1 MMKRLFNICL
11 CVCALALASCVNG
24 GKVDDGGNNTPSGD
38 KGVLILNV
46 ATRTAEG
53 EPQRDYTLCIYKN
66 EAGKQTLVRKY
77 DSSKADMQKPEY
89 IWLLEGNYTAT
100 VESGKVVSATF
111 NEAEQYYYGEKEFAI
126 KGGDTATVDIVAA
139 RQNVP
144 VEVIF
149 DQTIVDG
156 FHEGYS
162 VEVKADDKVKLTYTE
177 SKKGFFIM
185 PEGVNTLSWHFVGT
199 FEYEDGEQE
208 PVDKSGTI
216 ENVEPKKGYKLSFK
230 FSKDASGF
238 FGGLDV
244 VVDESVEERDD
255 HLAFNPDPELK
266 GVGFDEL
273 LPCEYAGGERKYV
286 AKSPA
291 DFCAV
296 TLTSGDKVFNPVEG
310 VPGITLTGL
319 NTPELYVTLSE
330 DFFYSLNSGA
340 QIIELCVTDTSG
352 GEARKELPYTLPGVN
367 TYNKANERMAWAGC
381 SSMVSATVYGSPSS
395 VEILYREGD
404 GEWLR
409 STANGDGNTYTAT
422 IGGLAP
428 GHTYEYA
435 LVIGGKN
442 VGAPKSFTLTD
453 GNQIPN
459 GDMETWASNKE
470 PFAAGSKYWD
480 SGNEG
485 SSAAGIVLTTRN
497 EDVRPGSKGRYSAY
511 LNSEVASVLGITKF
525 AAGNIFVGYF
535 GKTIM
540 NLSNPGATV
549 YFGQPFS
556 YNAKPKGIKVWVKY
570 NCGAINNISKN
581 GLGVSSGDPDL
592 SKIFCCMCNWTAS
605 HCVDSTNADA
615 TTFSPSMENIKNCT
629 DGRYNGVLYT
639 AYFESNKTNSEWHE
653 LYIPFE
659 KVEGT
664 DESVV
669 PNYLVLT
676 ASCSGYGDYFTGSS
690 DSWMYID
697 DIELVY

>member
-1 MMKRLFNICL
+1 MKRLFNICL
-11 CVCALALASCVNG
+11 CVCALALASCVNND
-24 GKVDDGGNNTPSGD
+24 KVDNGGNNTPSGD
-38 KGVLILNV
+38 KGVLVLNV

-53 EPQRDYTLCIYKN
+53 EPQRNYTLCIYKN

-89 IWLLEGNYTAT
+89 IWLLEGDYTAT

-111 NEAEQYYYGEKEFAI
+111 NEAEQYYYGEKAFAI
-126 KGGDTATVDIVAA
+126 KGGETATIDIVAA

-149 DQTIVDG
+149 DQTIIDG

-199 FEYEDGEQE
+199 FEYEDGEQVA
-208 PVDKSGTI
+208 VDKSGTI
-216 ENVEPKKGYKLSFK
+216 ENVEPKRAYKLSFK
-230 FSKDASGF
+230 FSKDAVGF
-238 FGGLDV
+238 FGGLNV
-244 VVDESVEERDD
+244 TIDESVEERDD
-255 HLAFNPDPELK
+255 HIAFNPDPELK

-291 DFCAV
+291 DFCGV
-296 TLTSGDKVFNPVEG
+296 TLTSGDKVFNPAENK
-310 VPGITLTGL
+310 VPGITIMGL

-367 TYNKANERMAWAGC
+367 AYNKANERMAWAGC

-422 IGGLAP
+422 ISGLAP

-435 LVIGGKN
+435 LAIGGKN
-442 VGAPKSFTLTD
+442 VGSPRTFTLSN

-459 GDMETWASNKE
+459 GDLEGWCKNGDGVVIPYHTSNN
-470 PFAAGSKYWD
+470 PYWCTGNYGTAILSK
-480 SGNEG
+480 NITQ
-485 SSAAGIVLTTRN
+485 SSN
-497 EDVRPGSKGRYSAY
+497 DVRPGSKGTKSMYMD
-511 LNSEVASVLGITKF
+511 SEYIVMKF
-525 AAGNIFVGYF
+525 AAGNGYI
-535 GKTIM
+535 GSWGGM
-540 NLSNPGATV
+540 SNGTNAKV
-549 YFGQPFS
+549 YFGQPFEF
-556 YNAKPKGIKVWVKY
+556 NAKPKAIRFWAKW
-570 NCGAINNISKN
+570 NCGTIDKIDK
-581 GLGVSSGDPDL
+581 GVAKKGDPDL
-592 SKIFCCMCNWTAS
+592 CKIFCCMTTDI
-605 HCVDSTNADA
+605 HLVDSSKGKE
-615 TTFSPSMENIKNCT
+615 TTFSPSDADIKSG
-629 DGRYNGVLYT
+629 DPRYDKVLYS
-639 AYFESNKTNSEWHE
+639 AYMDSTESQAEWKE
-653 LYIPFE
+653 ITIPFTFYGE
-659 KVEGT
+659 
-664 DESVV
+664 DPNQV
-669 PNYLVLT
+669 PSHIILT
-676 ASCSGYGDYFTGSS
+676 FTCSGYGDFFDGSTE
-690 DSWMYID
+690 SWLYVD